1 MRKSLLSLAA
11 VAGMAVMVSGFAV
24 AGDKDS
30 KGYGKEGKDK
40 AKQHDHAAAAAK
52 VGAPAPL
59 FTLQDQDGKT
69 VNLADY
75 KDKIVVL
82 EWFNEDCPVCAGHYQ
97 SGSMPTLAKELIDKG
112 VVYLAVN
119 STKGK
124 DNASNKKIAGE
135 WNMTFPILND
145 ASGEVGHTY
154 GAKTTPHM
162 YVINKGILAYAGAID
177 DNPRGN
183 GTDAKTNYVRKAVE
197 EIMAGQSVT
206 TPETKP
212 YGCSVKYAK

>member
-1 MRKSLLSLAA
+1 MRKTLLSLAA

-24 AGDKDS
+24 AGDKDKVAS
-30 KGYGKEGKDK
+30 EGKDK
-40 AKQHDHAAAAAK
+40 TKQHDHAAAAAK

-59 FTLQDQDGKT
+59 FTLQDQEGKT

-82 EWFNEDCPVCAGHYQ
+82 EWFNEECPVCAGHYQ
-97 SGSMPTLAKELIDKG
+97 SGAMPTLAKEMIGKG
-112 VVYLAVN
+112 VVWLSVN

-145 ASGEVGHTY
+145 ASGEVGHLY

-212 YGCSVKYAK
+212 YGCSVKYGK